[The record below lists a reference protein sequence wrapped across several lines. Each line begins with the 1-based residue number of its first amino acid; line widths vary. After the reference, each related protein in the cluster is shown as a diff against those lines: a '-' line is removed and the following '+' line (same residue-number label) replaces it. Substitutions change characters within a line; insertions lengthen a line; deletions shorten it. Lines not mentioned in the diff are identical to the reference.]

1 MTADFKNYVNR
12 ARKELADC
20 LNRLEN
26 VHFKVDAA
34 LEENRNW
41 DTDVNFKIEDA
52 AGKLGF
58 ALAALTSLCDEM
70 ED

>member
-1 MTADFKNYVNR
+1 MTANFKDYVNR
-12 ARKELADC
+12 ARTELADY

-26 VHFKVDAA
+26 VHFKVEAA

-52 AGKLGF
+52 VGKLGF